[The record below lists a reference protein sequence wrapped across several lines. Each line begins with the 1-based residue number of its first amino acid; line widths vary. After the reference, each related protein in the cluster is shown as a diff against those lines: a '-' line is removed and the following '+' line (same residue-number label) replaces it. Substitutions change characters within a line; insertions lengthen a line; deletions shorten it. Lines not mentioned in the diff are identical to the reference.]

1 MGLLSF
7 LQRTIAAAPAT
18 TPVTERDS
26 VGSSRVR
33 ARRRLIGASLLV
45 LLGVV
50 GLPLLF
56 DTAPRPLPVDIPIDI
71 PRKDALPPLTVPAV
85 RPNAKA
91 SSAAIESSRDAM
103 ITESAVDSARAATPT
118 TPAIAPAAK
127 PAAARAEE
135 RPAANAADKQPA
147 PAIEKVPPVVPK
159 IADSARARAALEG
172 RSAAISPE
180 PRPSEASGRFV
191 VQVGAFSEADLAR
204 EARARVEKLGLK
216 TYTQVVETP
225 AGKRIRVRL
234 GPYAER
240 GEAEKAAAQL
250 KQAGLGSAVLTL

>member
-18 TPVTERDS
+18 TPVTEGDS

-103 ITESAVDSARAATPT
+103 ITESAVDSARAATP
-118 TPAIAPAAK
+118 PAIAPAAK

-159 IADSARARAALEG
+159 IADSTRARAALEG

>member
-1 MGLLSF
+1 
-7 LQRTIAAAPAT
+7 
-18 TPVTERDS
+18 
-26 VGSSRVR
+26 
-33 ARRRLIGASLLV
+33 
-45 LLGVV
+45 
-50 GLPLLF
+50 
-56 DTAPRPLPVDIPIDI
+56 
-71 PRKDALPPLTVPAV
+71 
-85 RPNAKA
+85 
-91 SSAAIESSRDAM
+91 M

-118 TPAIAPAAK
+118 TPAIVPAAK